1 MRSRDY
7 DLEFRERAARIRD
20 WGTVLLVVAGLLWGW
35 CAVLLMTEYEVE
47 TRGGS
52 TRECAARLFTEG
64 GTANDGVWAG
74 DYCAAERDWPEAL
87 AVLGLSIPVA
97 LVGTALVTTG
107 SVSRRMSA
115 HAQAM
120 RELDRL
126 TERREKEAE
135 RAEQAKG

>member
-7 DLEFRERAARIRD
+7 DLEFRDRAARIRT
-20 WGTVLLVVAGLLWGW
+20 WGVGLLVVAGLLWSW

-47 TRGGS
+47 TRAGS
-52 TRECAARLFTEG
+52 TRECAARLFTDG
-64 GTANDGVWAG
+64 GTANDGAGAG

-97 LVGTALVTTG
+97 LVGTALFTTG

-126 TERREKEAE
+126 TEKREKEAE
-135 RAEQAKG
+135 QPKG

>member
-7 DLEFRERAARIRD
+7 DLDFRERAARIRT
-20 WGTVLLVVAGLLWGW
+20 WGVGLLILAGLLWSW
-35 CAVLLMTEYEVE
+35 CAILLMTEYEVE
-47 TRGGS
+47 TRAGS
-52 TRECAARLFTEG
+52 TRECASRLFTEG

-74 DYCAAERDWPEAL
+74 DYCAAERDWPEVL

-126 TERREKEAE
+126 AERHAKEAE
-135 RAEQAKG
+135 EAEQAKG

>member
-1 MRSRDY
+1 MRSREY
-7 DLEFRERAARIRD
+7 DLEFRERAARIRG
-20 WGTVLLVVAGLLWGW
+20 WGTILLVVAGLLWGW
-35 CAVLLMTEYEVE
+35 CVVLLMTEYEVE

-135 RAEQAKG
+135 RAKG